1 MNILQTVRDFN
12 GLNAL
17 SKDEIDQLCSELREL
32 IISVTLKNGGHL
44 ASSLGTVELTVAL
57 LKVFNPDYNKII
69 FDVGHQAYA
78 YKILTKRLN
87 EFKTLRKKSGIAGFP
102 RMQVSPYDF
111 FTTGHSS
118 TSISAAMGY
127 AKARDLK
134 QESHEVIAVIGD
146 GALINGVAFEAL
158 NCIEST
164 KSKVIIVLNDNKM
177 SINSRIGGMASHLA
191 HLAVNPAYKKIKNFI
206 KQHSRNSTKPISLE
220 NRIGKIKNK
229 LKSLLL
235 PTNIFE
241 EMDISY
247 WGPFNGHNVS
257 ELEEA
262 FELAKK
268 YEKSLILHVIT
279 QKGKGNQITEE
290 FPDYYHGVDA
300 NSSLIRPSFLTKP
313 SKISWS
319 SAMEKSLTA
328 LAQTDPRIVV
338 CTAAMKEGTKLGNF
352 ANNYPERFFDVGI
365 SEEHLLIFAAGM
377 AAGGLK
383 PAICIYSTF
392 LQRAADQVV
401 HDICIPKLPVLIGID
416 RAGLVGADGET
427 HHGVL
432 DVSWL
437 RAIPEL
443 TFVAPRDIADLN
455 FFVAKWINLNR
466 PIVIRYPRGTA
477 QELLCRKNSQ
487 SVEEWGMAEI
497 LVKGDSICLIGIG
510 STIPLLL
517 DAQEILASTYNINV
531 TLVDLRFIKPIDFFT
546 IDKILSKHN
555 LIITAVE
562 SFLIG
567 GIGEA
572 IASYVNR
579 NGYNCKVLSIGVPDK
594 FIAQAPIK
602 DQFEESGL
610 TVKNI
615 IEICINHNG

>member
-1 MNILQTVRDFN
+1 MNLLQTVKDFN
-12 GLNAL
+12 GLKSL
-17 SKDEIDQLCSELREL
+17 SKSEIEELCSDLREL
-32 IISVTLKNGGHL
+32 IITVTLKNGGHL
-44 ASSLGTVELTVAL
+44 ASSLGSVELTVAL
-57 LKVFNPDYNKII
+57 LRVFNPDNNKII

-78 YKILTKRLN
+78 YKILTKRLH
-87 EFKTLRKKSGIAGFP
+87 EFKTLRVKGGIAGFP
-102 RMQVSPYDF
+102 RMEESPYDF

-191 HLAVNPAYKKIKNFI
+191 RLAVNPAYKKIKNFI
-206 KQHSRNSTKPISLE
+206 KQHSRNSKKSNSLE
-220 NRIGKIKNK
+220 NKLGKIKNK

-247 WGPFNGHNVS
+247 WGPFDGHNVS

-279 QKGKGNQITEE
+279 KKGKGNQITEE
-290 FPDYYHGVDA
+290 FPDYYHGIEP
-300 NSSLIRPSFLTKP
+300 NSSLIRPSHLNKS

-319 SAMEKSLTA
+319 SAMEKCLTA
-328 LAQTDPRIVV
+328 LAQTDSRVVV
-338 CTAAMKEGTKLGNF
+338 CTAAMKDGTKLGNF
-352 ANNYPERFFDVGI
+352 ANKYPNRFFDVGI

-427 HHGVL
+427 HHGLL
-432 DVSWL
+432 DLSWL

-443 TFVAPRDIADLN
+443 NIVAPRDIADLN
-455 FFVAKWINLNR
+455 FFVRKWSDFTR
-466 PIVIRYPRGTA
+466 PIAIRYPRGTA
-477 QELLCRKNSQ
+477 QDLLCRRNPQCIK
-487 SVEEWGMAEI
+487 EWGKAEI
-497 LVKGDSICLIGIG
+497 LVHGEDICLIGVG
-510 STIPLLL
+510 STMPLLL
-517 DAQEILASTYNINV
+517 EAQEILEAKHKTNV
-531 TLVDLRFIKPIDFFT
+531 TVVDLRFIKPIDYFT
-546 IDKILSKHN
+546 INQILKNHD
-555 LIITAVE
+555 LIITAEE
-562 SFLIG
+562 SFLVG

-572 IASYVNR
+572 IASHANS
-579 NGYNCKVLSIGVPDK
+579 NGYSCKVMSIGVPDE
-594 FIAQAPIK
+594 FIAHASIT
-602 DQFEESGL
+602 DQFKKSGL
-610 TVKNI
+610 TVRNI
-615 IEICINHNG
+615 LEICNKHYG